1 MVFENPHFRLLRS
14 TWALLGRSW
23 GRLGAI
29 LGRLGPSWG
38 DLGGVLGR
46 LGGILGRLGGILG
59 RLGAILGRP
68 RGPLIITE
76 LRLGGFQSGSAAEA
90 WALPRYLPSV
100 ITIDFEEI
108 VQIIFFE

>member
-1 MVFENPHFRLLRS
+1 MGGWGGQNHCFSLRFSMVFENPHFRLLRS

-59 RLGAILGRP
+59 RLGGAWRLRRP
-68 RGPLIITE
+68 GG
-76 LRLGGFQSGSAAEA
+76 RLGDVQRRVLA
-90 WALPRYLPSV
+90 R
-100 ITIDFEEI
+100 ITILWAGTADW
-108 VQIIFFE
+108 